1 MILSCNACGTLH
13 NGVSRKEAEHE
24 VKMGIILYNRLGPD
38 DRGQVPDIADY
49 QYCHFCGNS
58 YDDFTVSQGAADRS
72 YRIIDHAK

>member
-1 MILSCNACGTLH
+1 
-13 NGVSRKEAEHE
+13 
-24 VKMGIILYNRLGPD
+24 MGIILYNRLGPD